1 MLKAAGRSREA
12 SLFNDP
18 VIHLRTSQLCLKYVS
33 FWPVAIT
40 PKEEADGALVQRA
53 SRDPRGSAMPPQS
66 SLKAGGEERV
76 GRRAIIGTEL
86 ALTAAQPCADSSFI
100 LSWDVFHSK
109 KQKKTC
115 WAGCT
120 AIAWIYFS
128 SISWIVF
135 LLDTGSLLAVQRNAE
150 GALQQSTASADLFF
164 RIFKPEVGMFV
175 MLQLEDSAEGV
186 SQCCLTAIN
195 SAEAGLVIPTCMAA
209 QLRDM
214 TQNSIMDPH
223 FSVGRTRSSPQ
234 VAKPPQRH
242 GKGNPISPRTQ
253 ENLAVLTG
261 LQELI
266 CAAKEQQQ
274 LSTAKMEPLPWTPS
288 NRRSLDLGT
297 RSQRLQSNDCRMNV

>member
-12 SLFNDP
+12 SLFNDS

-164 RIFKPEVGMFV
+164 RIFKPEVGMCLSCYSWRIQQRGFLNAV
-175 MLQLEDSAEGV
+175 SQQWTQQKLGWSSPHVWLPSWGTWHKTTSWILIFLSAEQEAHPKWPSHHRGMERGI
-186 SQCCLTAIN
+186 Q
-195 SAEAGLVIPTCMAA
+195 SA
-209 QLRDM
+209 
-214 TQNSIMDPH
+214 
-223 FSVGRTRSSPQ
+223 
-234 VAKPPQRH
+234 
-242 GKGNPISPRTQ
+242 
-253 ENLAVLTG
+253 
-261 LQELI
+261 QELRKI
-266 CAAKEQQQ
+266 WQF
-274 LSTAKMEPLPWTPS
+274 
-288 NRRSLDLGT
+288 
-297 RSQRLQSNDCRMNV
+297 SQGCKN